1 MARLMQL
8 TPDLLEGIVIGL
20 LTAFLWGFSTNI
32 YKSQS
37 DEATPL
43 AITALKMWLAFLFM
57 LALVLLPFRITPFY
71 VPFDSIVFLSLS
83 VTMGLVVGDFV
94 YLMSQERIGVSY
106 AYPIANVFPI
116 ITYVLA
122 IFMVAEEVLA
132 LRFVGIIVAIAGVGL
147 ISYEQGE
154 SEGEENLKDMVG
166 IGLALFAALCWS
178 LGTIFL
184 QIGATGIDPVDANF
198 VRMAFGS
205 ALFIPVIFGARY
217 RGKHMPSGRSTK
229 IVLAGSFFGM
239 SLGTLLY
246 TYSVDLIGAS
256 VASLLGSTSPLFA
269 LPLSIIF
276 LKESYSR
283 KSILGAMLTVF
294 GVVLVVM
301 AA

>member
-1 MARLMQL
+1 MQL
-8 TPDLLEGIVIGL
+8 TPDLLEGIAIGL
-20 LTAFLWGFSTNI
+20 FTAFLWGFSTNV

-57 LALVLLPFRITPFY
+57 LALVLLPFRTSPFY
-71 VPFDSIVFLSLS
+71 VPFDSVVFLSLS

-94 YLMSQERIGVSY
+94 YLVSQERIGVSY

-122 IFMVAEEVLA
+122 IFMVAEKVIP
-132 LRFVGIIVAIAGVGL
+132 LRFVGVIVAIAGIGL
-147 ISYEQGE
+147 ISYEQGD
-154 SEGEENLKDMVG
+154 SEGEAKLKDMVG
-166 IGLALFAALCWS
+166 IVLALFAALCWS
-178 LGTIFL
+178 LGTVFL
-184 QIGATGIDPVDANF
+184 QIGAAGIDPVDANF

-205 ALFIPVIFGARY
+205 ALFIPVILGARY
-217 RGKHMPSGRSTK
+217 QGKHMPSGRSTK
-229 IVLAGSFFGM
+229 IVLAGSFLGM

-269 LPLSIIF
+269 LPFSIVF
-276 LKESYSR
+276 LKERYSR
-283 KSILGAMLTVF
+283 KSVLGAALTVI
-294 GVVLVVM
+294 GVILVVLAV
-301 AA
+301 

>member
-1 MARLMQL
+1 MQL